1 MLKLKNI
8 KKIVKKN
15 QKNVE
20 KHVEIG
26 KNWKKSKK
34 YLALEKV
41 KKIKEVTG
49 NIKVEKMK
57 S

>member
-26 KNWKKSKK
+26 KNWKKSKNISCLRELK
-34 YLALEKV
+34 TEK
-41 KKIKEVTG
+41 
-49 NIKVEKMK
+49 N
-57 S
+57 SY